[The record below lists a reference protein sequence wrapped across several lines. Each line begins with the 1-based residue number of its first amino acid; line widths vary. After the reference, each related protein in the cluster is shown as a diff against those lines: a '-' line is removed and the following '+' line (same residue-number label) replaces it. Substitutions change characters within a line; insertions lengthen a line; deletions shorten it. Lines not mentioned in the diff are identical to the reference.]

1 MKTDKVTLIQVMW
14 SAPALALDVAL
25 RVMLARS
32 SAVWARD
39 FSQPPNMVAFALW
52 LIDSGFGPHV
62 VAEVARFEA
71 LFGNPPEPPSRPARG
86 QMWRVV
92 DRGDPV
98 YPGDVLIVRDVLD
111 ALPKHRDVIVFFQ
124 TPNAFDQSSETWDVV
139 ADGVATPWRDYA
151 YTYAGDA
158 PPELLDEY
166 APPPIGEALRVLGA
180 PRSEPR
186 NADGTSPR

>member
-1 MKTDKVTLIQVMW
+1 VTLIQVMW

-71 LFGNPPEPPSRPARG
+71 LFGDPPKPPSRPARG

-98 YPGDVLIVRDVLD
+98 YPGDVLIVRDVD
-111 ALPKHRDVIVFFQ
+111 DVSVGDDGDVLFQ
-124 TPNAFDQSSETWDVV
+124 TPNAVGQSRAPWDVLHSPSPL
-139 ADGVATPWRDYA
+139 DYYA
-151 YTYAGDA
+151 YTYVGDA

-166 APPPIGEALRVLGA
+166 APPPSGEALRVLGA